1 MPGAAIRPSW
11 NSRVEQPTPH
21 PRTIGWLGTT
31 ALAMGGSNQSLFLI
45 AALIAGQG
53 DIPGQGTAAI
63 PLLAVGLLLGWAA
76 APGWTELVL
85 MYPNR
90 VGGIAATCAE
100 AFRPYSPVLAN
111 LAGVCYWWGWV
122 PTCGLTA
129 LFSAYAIQQ
138 WYLPAV
144 PVGLLG
150 AAIVVLFTLINLC
163 GIRWVTRLAVPVATV
178 SALLAFVSGL
188 APVIAGSVD
197 WQMAASFHLEL
208 PYAGWF
214 GGLTSLMA
222 GLYIIGFAAPAFEA
236 AACHVGETVDPSRN
250 VPRAMLAS
258 ALMAAVYFVL
268 LPAVWLGVL
277 GPDALGRDL
286 ALELGPTF
294 APLLGSGAKA
304 AAIWF
309 MMFNMFHGTLQ
320 PLAGAARVLSQL
332 AEDGLMPRLFGWRL
346 AATDTPWVAT
356 LATAAMAL
364 LFQALG
370 DPIWLVAAANFTYLI
385 GICLPN
391 VAVWLLRRDQPGLA
405 RPYRAPPGLIGL
417 GLAAAAVWAVSAMLG
432 FQQFGLPTVMIGL
445 VLAYAGAFLYGWRK
459 IEDRRRLGLPAV
471 TSSLHLKLTGAML
484 AVLVLD
490 AVGYLVAVSHV
501 TGNPPL
507 TDALEDIFVA
517 VAMLTITVGL
527 VLPGMIAH
535 AAVEVSTAA
544 GRLVSGTLADF
555 SRAMQALGRGDLD
568 AARARVDLVP
578 VVANSR
584 DEVGRMADSFN
595 RLQAEIARAAI
606 GLDGAREGLRQ
617 ARAEL
622 TQSNDSLRRSVAE
635 YAELVVELS
644 RAKEQAEAADQ
655 AKSAFLANMSHELRT
670 PLNAI
675 IGFSSLLERGHPGP
689 LSDKQRQFVADIHA
703 SGLQLLEIINN
714 VLDLSRLQVGAMQL
728 DEGELSVGE
737 LVESCLAPLRA
748 RLVTAGLTLRAEIPP
763 GLPALRADPQR
774 LRQILLHLLSNAV
787 KFTGSGGTVVVGA
800 TLERG
805 ELLLSVSDT
814 GIGMTPAQIEVALQP
829 FRQVDA
835 SLGRRYSGSGLGL
848 SLTQMLT
855 QLHGGRLEVESAP
868 GAGTR
873 VTLRF
878 PAGRLVTQ
886 RRGAAA

>member
-1 MPGAAIRPSW
+1 MEGAAARPSW
-11 NSRVEQPTPH
+11 NSRVEAPTPH

-31 ALAMGGSNQSLFLI
+31 ALAMGGSNQSLFLL
-45 AALIAGQG
+45 AALISGQG
-53 DIPGQGTAAI
+53 AIPGQGTAAI
-63 PLLAVGLLLGWAA
+63 PLLLVGLLLGWAA
-76 APGWTELVL
+76 APGWTELIL

-138 WYLPAV
+138 WYLPDV

-150 AAIVVLFTLINLC
+150 AAIVILFTVVNLL
-163 GIRWVTRLAVPVATV
+163 GIGWVTRLAVPVATV

-188 APVIAGSVD
+188 APVIAGTVD
-197 WQMAASFHLEL
+197 WRQAASFELNL
-208 PYAGWF
+208 PYEGWF
-214 GGLTSLMA
+214 GALTSLMA
-222 GLYIIGFAAPAFEA
+222 GLYLVGFAAPAFEA
-236 AACHVGETVDPSRN
+236 ASCHVGETVDPNRN

-258 ALMAAVYFVL
+258 GLMAAVYFVL
-268 LPAVWLGVL
+268 LPVVWLGVL
-277 GPDALGRDL
+277 GPAALGRDL

-320 PLAGAARVLSQL
+320 PLAGAARTLSQL
-332 AEDGLMPRLFGWRL
+332 AEDGLMPRIFGWRL
-346 AATDTPWVAT
+346 TATDAPWVAT
-356 LATAAMAL
+356 LVTAGMAL

-370 DPIWLVAAANFTYLI
+370 DPIWLLAAANFTYLI

-405 RPYRAPPGLIGL
+405 RPYRAPPGMVGL
-417 GLAAAAVWAVSAMLG
+417 GLLAAAAWAIAAVLG
-432 FQQFGLPTVMIGL
+432 FQQYGLPTVMIGL
-445 VLAYAGAFLYGWRK
+445 VFAYAGAFLYGWRR
-459 IEDRRRLGLPAV
+459 IEDRGRLGLPLV
-471 TSSLHLKLTGAML
+471 TSSLHIKLTGAML

-490 AVGYLVAVSHV
+490 GAGYLIAVSHV
-501 TGNPPL
+501 TGNVPL
-507 TDALEDIFVA
+507 VDALEDIFVA

-606 GLDGAREGLRQ
+606 GLEGAREGLRE
-617 ARAEL
+617 ARTGL

-655 AKSAFLANMSHELRT
+655 AKTAFLANMSHELRT

-675 IGFSSLLERGHPGP
+675 IGFSALLERGHPGP
-689 LSDKQRQFVADIHA
+689 LTDKQRQFVADIHG

-728 DEGELSVGE
+728 NEAEIV
-737 LVESCLAPLRA
+737 VEEVVEDCLAPFRG
-748 RLVTAGLTLRAEIPP
+748 RLGAAGLTLKAEIPA

-787 KFTGSGGTVVVGA
+787 KFTGSGGTIAVAA

-814 GIGMTPAQIEVALQP
+814 GIGMTAAQIEVALQP

-835 SLGRRYSGSGLGL
+835 TLGRRYTGSGLGL
-848 SLTQMLT
+848 SLTQLLT
-855 QLHGGRLEVESAP
+855 QLHGGRLELQSVP

-878 PAGRLVTQ
+878 PAGRVVTL